1 MTPEGEELHV
11 FRHGRDMRRGH
22 LSLCVPLGVGTFV
35 TVRHRGALKGEG
47 EGWAEGER
55 TGGFAELPRCG
66 LSIRSGG
73 LGGKGPKRDV
83 QTPKEGESK

>member
-11 FRHGRDMRRGH
+11 FRHGHDTRRGH
-22 LSLCVPLGVGTFV
+22 LSLRVPLGVRTFV
-35 TVRHRGALKGEG
+35 SVRHRGALKGER
-47 EGWAEGER
+47 EGWAER

-73 LGGKGPKRDV
+73 LGVKGLKRDV